1 MPLFMGGGGKSLT
14 QPIKELCYNYED
26 KCTLEEGK
34 EESVI
39 IGIKHYRQLQQKEL
53 ILNRNSWFIYI
64 SDIDDF
70 DKFFDDP
77 TQRIENLTSN
87 GGEIEIKPKR
97 DTGVIVRV
105 EDLKGS
111 KITFE
116 INISS
121 KVDEGYSTLES
132 LVGGNEYHI
141 VPRDNYS
148 KKGSDI
154 IQVKSKDD
162 KTKIYLKLSN
172 KSVKDLKKYYSIK
185 ENNGKAKFFSWN
197 HVVYNFNPLDPE
209 YGEDPLSLKDN
220 KEYIP
225 KETDFGIY
233 SYKPIIR
240 KYYLLRDATEEEKNE
255 FIKGIFELEH
265 FLQDVK
271 EQLNI
276 DTETKYIEEIKGILQ
291 ELKNLKHKHAGKH
304 YFEIHE
310 LLFDKLKKLPIN

>member
-1 MPLFMGGGGKSLT
+1 MPLFMGVGKSLT

-34 EESVI
+34 EGSVI

-53 ILNRNSWFIYI
+53 ILNRNSRFIYI

-172 KSVKDLKKYYSIK
+172 KSVKDLKNYYSIK

-197 HVVYNFNPLDPE
+197 HVVYNFNPLYPE

-276 DTETKYIEEIKGILQ
+276 DTEIKYIEEIKGILQ

>member
-1 MPLFMGGGGKSLT
+1 M
-14 QPIKELCYNYED
+14 
-26 KCTLEEGK
+26 
-34 EESVI
+34 
-39 IGIKHYRQLQQKEL
+39 
-53 ILNRNSWFIYI
+53 
-64 SDIDDF
+64 
-70 DKFFDDP
+70 
-77 TQRIENLTSN
+77 
-87 GGEIEIKPKR
+87 
-97 DTGVIVRV
+97 
-105 EDLKGS
+105 
-111 KITFE
+111 
-116 INISS
+116 
-121 KVDEGYSTLES
+121 
-132 LVGGNEYHI
+132 
-141 VPRDNYS
+141 
-148 KKGSDI
+148 
-154 IQVKSKDD
+154 
-162 KTKIYLKLSN
+162 SN

-185 ENNGKAKFFSWN
+185 ENNGKANFFSWN